1 MSSVLALP
9 TIHSFDGSS
18 DAVDVVLRRCYL
30 ADMYGLVFGSRGVNR
45 YLRISSLDRPNGSE
59 VQSFRHPTLRSW
71 HHFLSRKL
79 RCLDLYLQKPARKQ
93 QRITHSP
100 LLRCPDKF
108 VVNSGSKQHNMQY
121 TTRLVL
127 DIGRIVRRYKAFHAS
142 GDRSFDK
149 VRFQVSPYGCQV
161 GRHRIDS
168 SQGGGEGGNGGDG
181 GVVPVSHF
189 DVVREGS
196 GGADVREDDN
206 GEACGV

>member
-1 MSSVLALP
+1 
-9 TIHSFDGSS
+9 
-18 DAVDVVLRRCYL
+18 
-30 ADMYGLVFGSRGVNR
+30 
-45 YLRISSLDRPNGSE
+45 
-59 VQSFRHPTLRSW
+59 
-71 HHFLSRKL
+71 
-79 RCLDLYLQKPARKQ
+79 
-93 QRITHSP
+93 
-100 LLRCPDKF
+100 
-108 VVNSGSKQHNMQY
+108 MQY